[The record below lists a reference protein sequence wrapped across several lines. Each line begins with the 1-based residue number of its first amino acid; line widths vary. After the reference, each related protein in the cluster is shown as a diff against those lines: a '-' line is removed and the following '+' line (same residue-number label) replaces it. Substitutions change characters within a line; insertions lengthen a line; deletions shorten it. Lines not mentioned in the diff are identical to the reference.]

1 MENTKNPAHM
11 IRGVQA
17 LYPRVNSPY
26 RFDTA
31 AGAKGKS
38 VPCGPM
44 DEGAKYELQVRMSK
58 AQAKELYAA
67 MSAAYAARKEKS
79 WPAKLG
85 MPFGEDEDGTY
96 TGKTVLKA
104 AYGAETTEKPLQV
117 DAKNNS
123 LPADFQLTTG
133 SVVNIQVS
141 LVPYNMRD
149 NGVSLRLRS
158 VQVISYKP
166 QETYSPFDVEE
177 GFTFEDAPVVTGFE
191 ETAVPAPAPAD
202 LDDVFDAEPTVKTAK
217 ANTPTP
223 KEESLDDLVEGW
235 DD

>member
-1 MENTKNPAHM
+1 
-11 IRGVQA
+11 
-17 LYPRVNSPY
+17 
-26 RFDTA
+26 
-31 AGAKGKS
+31 
-38 VPCGPM
+38 
-44 DEGAKYELQVRMSK
+44 
-58 AQAKELYAA
+58 
-67 MSAAYAARKEKS
+67 
-79 WPAKLG
+79 
-85 MPFGEDEDGTY
+85 
-96 TGKTVLKA
+96 
-104 AYGAETTEKPLQV
+104 
-117 DAKNNS
+117 
-123 LPADFQLTTG
+123 
-133 SVVNIQVS
+133 
-141 LVPYNMRD
+141 MRD

-202 LDDVFDAEPTVKTAK
+202 LDDVFDTEPTVKTAK